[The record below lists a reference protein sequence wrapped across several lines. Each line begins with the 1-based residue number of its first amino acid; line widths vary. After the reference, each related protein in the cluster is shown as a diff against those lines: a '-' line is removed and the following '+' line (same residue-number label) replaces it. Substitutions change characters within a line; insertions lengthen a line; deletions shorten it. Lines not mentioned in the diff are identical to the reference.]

1 MWKQI
6 SELDVVSNFDCAQ
19 YKSAILPNLT
29 YCHIVW
35 HFCKAADARK
45 LERVQERA
53 LRAVYNDRNAT
64 YEELLEKGRLSS
76 LENRRLQDILILMY
90 KVKNSL
96 APEHACNTFF
106 QQDKH
111 YNLRSDFPVPRYN
124 TVKYGKHSIRFL
136 GPHIWGK
143 ISQEL
148 RSKTSLQSGIQERG
162 ACSQCA
168 WLAGRYMWLL
178 RMLIL
183 GWWVCILASAVWLPW
198 CIESVL
204 PYPLFNSSNLNCLD
218 F

>member
-1 MWKQI
+1 MKLLGVTLDDELSFSTHI
-6 SELDVVSNFDCAQ
+6 SDICKKASKKVGVLVRLRNMIPREAKLQ
-19 YKSAILPNLT
+19 LHKSAILPNLT

-35 HFCKAADARK
+35 HFCKASDARK

-64 YEELLEKGRLSS
+64 YEELLKKGRLSS

-96 APEHACNTFF
+96 APEHVCNIFF

-124 TVKYGKHSIRFL
+124 TVKYGRHSIRYL

-148 RSKTSLQSGIQERG
+148 RSKTSLQAFRRG
-162 ACSQCA
+162 VRALNVLGLLDGTCGCCACS
-168 WLAGRYMWLL
+168 
-178 RMLIL
+178 
-183 GWWVCILASAVWLPW
+183 S
-198 CIESVL
+198 
-204 PYPLFNSSNLNCLD
+204 
-218 F
+218 